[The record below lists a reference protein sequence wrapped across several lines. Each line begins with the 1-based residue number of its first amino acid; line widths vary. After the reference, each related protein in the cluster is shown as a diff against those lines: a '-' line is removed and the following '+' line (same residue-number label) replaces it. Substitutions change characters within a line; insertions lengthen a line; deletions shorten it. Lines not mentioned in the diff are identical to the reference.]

1 MLAIEMSE
9 FGTPSV
15 LKVNHVETP
24 ELTPSQVLIQN
35 QAIAIDPYDV
45 KFVAGLM
52 RDHKMP
58 VIPGSSVVGEIIAV
72 GEKVTDFKVGDR
84 VAASRHLKSYA
95 ELVPVH
101 QKYLSKVPENISD
114 ELAAAVVLGA
124 ATGYE
129 MITGGL
135 NVQAGQNILITGA
148 AGAVGSV
155 AVQTTLLRGANVF
168 ALVRP
173 NQVQRVSELGD
184 VTIIDGDVPTDVQFN
199 GVLNT
204 IPNLTALEQVVTQLT
219 PEGKLLSLVPVPD
232 PIKEN
237 PQVENVYASA
247 AGEYLHNLLA
257 DMSNDKIKIA
267 IADVMPFNEKNLQ
280 EAHRIMLEDHPQGK
294 LVLTF

>member
-15 LKVNHVETP
+15 LKATRVDTP
-24 ELTPSQVLIQN
+24 TLTPSQVLVQN
-35 QAIAIDPYDV
+35 HAIAIDPYDV
-45 KFVAGLM
+45 KFVGGKVG
-52 RDHKMP
+52 DHSFP

-84 VAASRHLKSYA
+84 VAASRHLKTYA

-101 QKYLSKVPENISD
+101 QKNLAKIPDNVSD
-114 ELAAAVVLGA
+114 ELAAASVLGA

-129 MITGGL
+129 MITGEL

-148 AGAVGSV
+148 AGSVGSA
-155 AVQTTLLRGANVF
+155 AVQAALLRGAHVF

-173 NQVQRVSELGD
+173 NKAQRMTELGD
-184 VTIIDGDVPTDVQFN
+184 VTVIDGDSLPDVQFD

-204 IPNLTALEQVVTQLT
+204 IANLPLLEQVAAQL
-219 PEGKLLSLVPVPD
+219 PSEGKLLSLVPVPESIQD
-232 PIKEN
+232 NE
-237 PQVENVYASA
+237 QVQNVYASA
-247 AGEYLHNLLA
+247 AGEYLKNLLA
-257 DMSNDKIKIA
+257 DMSADKITIS

-280 EAHRIMLEDHPQGK
+280 EAHRMMLEDHLDGK